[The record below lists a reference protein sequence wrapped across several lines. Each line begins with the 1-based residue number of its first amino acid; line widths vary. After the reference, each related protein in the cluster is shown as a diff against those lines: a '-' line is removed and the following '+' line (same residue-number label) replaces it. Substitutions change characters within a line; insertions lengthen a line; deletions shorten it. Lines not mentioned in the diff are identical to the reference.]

1 MMMRRRL
8 RVNLSLFIVA
18 GSVGRGRTKVSLE
31 SSGMEEEDENEA
43 DDEED
48 DEEEEMDQ
56 DDDDD
61 DDNNDDVVESDHG
74 DDEDKGIGVTLM
86 VEGVVP
92 MNGRYTTGQAPN
104 RIFFSKLK
112 SPFITCLVV
121 T

>member
-1 MMMRRRL
+1 M
-8 RVNLSLFIVA
+8 
-18 GSVGRGRTKVSLE
+18 SLE

-48 DEEEEMDQ
+48 DDEEEMDQ
-56 DDDDD
+56 DEDDD

-104 RIFFSKLK
+104 RICLFLAKMSIYNMHGCSVDLD
-112 SPFITCLVV
+112 ITQSCGCQIFLPWNFAKD
-121 T
+121 

>member
-1 MMMRRRL
+1 M
-8 RVNLSLFIVA
+8 
-18 GSVGRGRTKVSLE
+18 SLE

-48 DEEEEMDQ
+48 DDEEEMDQ

-61 DDNNDDVVESDHG
+61 DVNNDDVVESDHG

-92 MNGRYTTGQAPN
+92 MNGRYTIAQAPN
-104 RIFFSKLK
+104 KIYLFLSKIEYTAQSL
-112 SPFITCLVV
+112 SNVPVCDMDLD
-121 T
+121 

>member
-1 MMMRRRL
+1 M
-8 RVNLSLFIVA
+8 
-18 GSVGRGRTKVSLE
+18 SLE

-48 DEEEEMDQ
+48 DDEEEMDQ

-92 MNGRYTTGQAPN
+92 MNGRYTIGQAPN
-104 RIFFSKLK
+104 RIHLFLSKNET
-112 SPFITCLVV
+112 TCLKHLVIIKWSCYDFQIFLPWNL
-121 T
+121 TKE